1 MTGPSA
7 AAVWR
12 ALGEVS
18 DPEYP
23 VSVVDL
29 GIIYDVRVEGRRVE
43 IDMTFTSVGCPAV
56 EMIPDDIREAVAALP
71 GVDAVAINIVW
82 NPPWTKSR
90 VTDKGRRVLSVY
102 GVVA

>member
-7 AAVWR
+7 AAVWQ
-12 ALGEVS
+12 ALRKVS

-29 GIIYDVRVEGRRVE
+29 GMIYDVRVEGGRVE

-56 EMIPDDIREAVAALP
+56 EMIPEDMREAVAALP
-71 GVDAVAINIVW
+71 GIEAVEIRVVW
-82 NPPWTKSR
+82 NPPWTKDR
-90 VTDKGRRVLSVY
+90 VSDTGRRVLGLH